1 MHSRVTRCLSVCQ
14 VWPSRQISSLQDWFV
29 DKLWQWEKVYL
40 KWEYMRH
47 SRVARCLSVSKVWPK
62 SIVVLTDFNVLDW
75 FVDTIWQK
83 EWQKKSRSDHAAPHF
98 LLLKLGITFF
108 LLVLLLFAFSSLSH
122 VLFSGFSQSFAPF
135 MASCPGYTVASLP
148 ASAAASSPLFW
159 HKFETFSGFF
169 VGRLVGSNGF
179 RIELLMGEIPHAF
192 RVLANLLKCRD
203 FWARINTCGSW
214 RLCSCIPRISRIVL
228 FCFGLRFGFAFLPS
242 PCDAPSRR
250 QCTKSFKLFV
260 ACPPLMH
267 ILLK

>member
-108 LLVLLLFAFSSLSH
+108 FTCAPSFCIFLPQPCSIFWLFAELCSFHGFVSWLHCRFSP
-122 VLFSGFSQSFAPF
+122 GFSCCFFS
-135 MASCPGYTVASLP
+135 
-148 ASAAASSPLFW
+148 
-159 HKFETFSGFF
+159 TF
-169 VGRLVGSNGF
+169 L
-179 RIELLMGEIPHAF
+179 
-192 RVLANLLKCRD
+192 
-203 FWARINTCGSW
+203 T
-214 RLCSCIPRISRIVL
+214 
-228 FCFGLRFGFAFLPS
+228 
-242 PCDAPSRR
+242 
-250 QCTKSFKLFV
+250 
-260 ACPPLMH
+260 
-267 ILLK
+267 